1 MSREDQY
8 NVTVTV
14 KYGGTEKD
22 LGTFDKMGGG
32 EVDSEETKFPPGGM
46 AEEISLGGRKTV
58 GNVTVSRLYDLS
70 RDHGEMGW
78 LIGGVGKADV
88 TVTKTH
94 LDSDG
99 NAWDQPLVYQGKLKA
114 ISFPEP
120 DSESSDAAL
129 FELEVSSATVTQ
141 NSAAPAGA

>member
-8 NVTVTV
+8 NVKVSV
-14 KYGGTEKD
+14 SYGGVTKD
-22 LGTFDKMGGG
+22 LGTFDKMSGG

-58 GNVTVSRLYDLS
+58 GNVTVSRLYSLT
-70 RDHGEMGW
+70 RDHGNTGW

-88 TVTKTH
+88 TVTKIS
-94 LDSDG
+94 LDVDG
-99 NAWDQPLVYQGKLKA
+99 NAYARPLVYQGKLKA
-114 ISFPEP
+114 MTPPEP

-141 NSAAPAGA
+141 AG